1 MLEAIFTGEREKH
14 KFRWEKGIGGL
25 NKKCFC
31 NKTEILLEPSP
42 FIDDLLAKHV
52 SAINFMNTIVMVIL
66 FEHNEWF

>member
-14 KFRWEKGIGGL
+14 KFRWKKGIGGL
-25 NKKCFC
+25 IEKCFR

-52 SAINFMNTIVMVIL
+52 SAINFTNTVVMVIL

>member
-1 MLEAIFTGEREKH
+1 MLEAIFTGEREKR
-14 KFRWEKGIGGL
+14 KFQWKKGIGEL
-25 NKKCFC
+25 IEKRFR

-52 SAINFMNTIVMVIL
+52 LAINFTNTVVMVIL